1 MHDLGNRTG
10 PVCVVSFINLD
21 ENMFNQC
28 KFLLA
33 IGVLVFLS
41 GCATHIPVQKESA
54 TLNLNYKAST
64 RGAATGKVIAIVA
77 PEFVKDNDTASVR
90 QSGQPGVV
98 SNPYLMSLMSGQQQV
113 QGPYANAAFLR
124 EYQPRLRA
132 AMQGAIEEMLSSRG
146 FKAKGPYA
154 TLDDITYV
162 DKKGLYLVSV
172 PKITVYFDERI
183 SRQECKNRGFLC
195 TVEGSFNVTGELM
208 YRLIEPLT
216 GQALL
221 TKRIDLSG
229 LNISKT
235 YRKEFQART
244 QSNGLDGAV
253 IDKAVAPDVLR
264 DNSDKVLV
272 DAVNEFYQQAMAKID
287 SLLSREEM
295 LSYESD
301 IEQLKSI
308 KRF

>member
-1 MHDLGNRTG
+1 M
-10 PVCVVSFINLD
+10 INQL
-21 ENMFNQC
+21 

-33 IGVLVFLS
+33 TGVLVISS
-41 GCATHIPVQKESA
+41 GCTTHIPVQKESA
-54 TLNLNYKAST
+54 TLDLNYRATT
-64 RGAATGKVIAIVA
+64 RGAATGKVIAIVS

-90 QSGQPGVV
+90 QAAQPGVV
-98 SNPYLMSLMSGQQQV
+98 PNPYLMSLMTGQQQV
-113 QGPYANAAFLR
+113 QRPYANITFLR

-172 PKITVYFDERI
+172 PKITIYFDERI
-183 SRQECKNRGFLC
+183 TRQDCKNRGLLC

-244 QSNGLDGAV
+244 HSNGLDGAV
-253 IDKAVAPDVLR
+253 LDKALAPDVLR

-272 DAVNEFYQQAMAKID
+272 DAANEFYQQAMAKID
-287 SLLSREEM
+287 GLLSREEM
-295 LSYESD
+295 LSFESD
-301 IEQLKSI
+301 IDQLKSS